1 LRKPKAGFVGF
12 GEVNTPRA
20 IIERK
25 CLEARGEL
33 ERRGIDVVYTA
44 PVSDDPGGKEAL
56 RACKELTGE
65 DFDLLVVCIAGWIP
79 SHAVIRVINDFRH
92 KPLLLWGLAGDYA
105 EDGRLVSTADQ
116 AGTAALKKPM
126 EDMGYKFKFVYNCP
140 GSRPNVGRLEDFA
153 RAARAV
159 TLLKNSKVGLMG
171 FRDMNL
177 YATLFDGVSLRG
189 KIGPEVEVFEM
200 LEIVQK
206 MERLNQRDVG
216 DVVGTLREKWSF
228 ERPPREETLERGVGF
243 YLAIREKV
251 EERDYQAVSLIDVDG
266 MKRLT
271 NFPPA
276 MILMLLSDEAHVCT
290 IPENDAL
297 GAVTQLM
304 VRYLTGQIGA
314 YMEIYEFMEDR
325 ILLGVPDYV
334 PSEIVDGPVKVT
346 TTNFG
351 GFGEGILNVSGV
363 KAGRV
368 TLSRLSS
375 KGDKYTMHIV
385 TGKAVKP
392 RKWEE
397 AGWKPPAPQLPS
409 LEVIL
414 DIPVEK
420 FAEKVLSQH
429 YIISYG
435 DNTGALMDL
444 CGLLD
449 IEVI

>member
-1 LRKPKAGFVGF
+1 L
-12 GEVNTPRA
+12 

-25 CLEARGEL
+25 CLEARREL
-33 ERRGIDVVYTA
+33 ESIGLDIVYTD
-44 PVSDDPGGKEAL
+44 PVSDDLEGKEAL
-56 RACKELTGE
+56 RACKELARE

-79 SHAVIRVINDFRH
+79 SHAVIRVISDFHH
-92 KPLLLWGLAGDYA
+92 KPLLLWGLAGYYM

-140 GSRPNVGRLEDFA
+140 GSQPKIDRLENFVK
-153 RAARAV
+153 AARAV
-159 TLLKNSKVGLMG
+159 TLLKHSKVGMMG

-189 KIGPEVEVFEM
+189 KIGPEVEFFDM

-206 MERLNQRDVG
+206 MEKLNQRDVKNI
-216 DVVGTLREKWSF
+216 VEMLKEKWSF
-228 ERPPREETLERGVGF
+228 ERSPQEETLEMGVRF
-243 YLAIREKV
+243 YLAIKEKV
-251 EERDYQAVSLIDVDG
+251 VERNYQAISLIDVDG
-266 MKRLT
+266 MKKLM

-276 MILMLLSDEAHVCT
+276 MILMLLSDEDNVCT

-297 GAVTQLM
+297 GAVTQLI
-304 VRYLTGQIGA
+304 VSYLTGQIGA

-325 ILLGVPDYV
+325 VLIGVPDYV
-334 PSEIVDGPVKVT
+334 PSEIVDGSVKVT
-346 TTNFG
+346 TSNFG
-351 GFGEGILNVSGV
+351 GFGEGILNISEV
-363 KAGRV
+363 KTGRV
-368 TLSRLSS
+368 TLCRLSS

-397 AGWKPPAPQLPS
+397 VGWKPPAPQLPS

-414 DIPVEK
+414 DVPMEK

-429 YIISYG
+429 YVISYG
-435 DNTGALMDL
+435 DNTGSLMDL
-444 CGLLD
+444 CSILD
-449 IEVI
+449 IEVV